1 MNVEEVMER
10 VEKVSKSY
18 LPEPTD
24 EKYATTLRKSN
35 LKIKHTRAVIAI
47 CDEVAN
53 VCNISKENK
62 EILLMAAAV
71 HDIPG
76 RDKQYKDYGTWIDKR
91 CPKDHG
97 TVGYELLIENNYSLL
112 KQVLGIDLPESTCK
126 IIADVVYWHCKEK
139 IEVEDEVTKE
149 LLDCLITADG
159 IDLFRHRIEDDWED
173 MFTDTVPNEQQVA
186 KSTFS
191 PRLYEEFLKVK
202 PGEILDFK
210 YREAP
215 LSEHYVDAILLN
227 YAIANK
233 STLIAKQ
240 TIVNMGYIDKLY
252 NRFINVE
259 FSQETKQ
266 QMNKVYEQT
275 KYLIDCALKDNVSN

>member
-53 VCNISKENK
+53 VCNISEENK

-112 KQVLGIDLPESTCK
+112 KQVLGIDLPESTCN
-126 IIADVVYWHCKEK
+126 IIADVVYC
-139 IEVEDEVTKE
+139 
-149 LLDCLITADG
+149 
-159 IDLFRHRIEDDWED
+159 
-173 MFTDTVPNEQQVA
+173 
-186 KSTFS
+186 
-191 PRLYEEFLKVK
+191 
-202 PGEILDFK
+202 
-210 YREAP
+210 
-215 LSEHYVDAILLN
+215 
-227 YAIANK
+227 
-233 STLIAKQ
+233 IAKR
-240 TIVNMGYIDKLY
+240 KL
-252 NRFINVE
+252 
-259 FSQETKQ
+259 K
-266 QMNKVYEQT
+266 
-275 KYLIDCALKDNVSN
+275 LKMRLLRNF

>member
-1 MNVEEVMER
+1 MNVEEVMAKVER
-10 VEKVSKSY
+10 VSKSY
-18 LPEPTD
+18 LPD
-24 EKYATTLRKSN
+24 EDDELYETTVRKSN

-47 CDEVAN
+47 CEEVAN
-53 VCNISKENK
+53 VCNVPADKK

-76 RDKQYKDYGTWIDKR
+76 RDSQFKEYGTWIDKR

-97 TVGYELLIENNYSLL
+97 TIGFELLTKDNYSLL
-112 KQVLGIDLPESTCK
+112 KSILGDELPNDTCK
-126 IIADVVYWHCKEK
+126 IIADLVYWHCKEK
-139 IEVEDEVTKE
+139 IEIEDETTKQ
-149 LLDCLITADG
+149 LVDLLITADG
-159 IDLFRHRIEDDWED
+159 IDLFRHRIEDSWED
-173 MFTDTVPNEQQVA
+173 MFTDTCPNEERVA

-202 PGEILDFK
+202 PGQILDFK

-233 STLIAKQ
+233 STRIAKQ

-252 NRFINVE
+252 NRFINVA
-259 FSQETKQ
+259 FSDETKQ
-266 QMNKVYEQT
+266 QINKVYEHA
-275 KYLIDCALKDNVSN
+275 KYLMECALKE